1 MLLLLLVEIVL
12 VLLLLKI
19 TINVIINY
27 YESTCHSENPWPFH
41 ILLDQLGFS
50 LTFNFLL
57 NK

>member
-1 MLLLLLVEIVL
+1 MLLLLLVAAVL

-19 TINVIINY
+19 TINMITNY

-50 LTFNFLL
+50 LTFYFSL